1 MTSKPKTVDL
11 IEHGSPLTL
20 LNIGRIE
27 WRTATDV
34 YGDALSVYQY
44 GEPNIGRTVFP
55 DGWFRVH
62 VCEPLQTTAQYTVSG
77 PCRCR
82 ECGRKMDVAA
92 LTATKSVLDSRN

>member
-20 LNIGRIE
+20 LNVGRIE
-27 WRTATDV
+27 WRAATDV

-62 VCEPLQTTAQYTVSG
+62 VCEPLTVPG
-77 PCRCR
+77 LPICRR
-82 ECGRKMDVAA
+82 CGARIPDAK
-92 LTATKSVLDSRN
+92 